1 MHKNILVIHLYKYII
16 VSKNKFILD
25 IRSFSDSLIVFSG
38 LNKKIV
44 AGPENNCK
52 SILII
57 HIIYLNVAKQVLNL
71 KGRYDKKA
79 FRRLLNAL
87 LTLFDMHLSE
97 RQFRFKVPSGEY
109 DYLLS
114 HLKGVLSCL
123 PFMLYD

>member
-1 MHKNILVIHLYKYII
+1 MA
-16 VSKNKFILD
+16 SKNKFILD

-44 AGPENNCK
+44 AGPKNNCK

-79 FRRLLNAL
+79 FRFSSANPPECGQLLNAL
-87 LTLFDMHLSE
+87 VTLFDMHLSE

-114 HLKGVLSCL
+114 RLKGVLSCL